1 VLARELREREMG
13 TTCRGRRS
21 SAAGDQRR
29 PSAWEGEVEGAE
41 TGVSSERSSAGDKK
55 PARVE
60 KSREGRRQQI
70 EMTRYFS
77 LFLITF
83 FNRKSQ
89 IFLNPDF

>member
-1 VLARELREREMG
+1 
-13 TTCRGRRS
+13 
-21 SAAGDQRR
+21 
-29 PSAWEGEVEGAE
+29 VEGAE
-41 TGVSSERSSAGDKK
+41 AEVSAERSSAGDKK

-70 EMTRYFS
+70 EATRYFS
-77 LFLITF
+77 LFFNFL